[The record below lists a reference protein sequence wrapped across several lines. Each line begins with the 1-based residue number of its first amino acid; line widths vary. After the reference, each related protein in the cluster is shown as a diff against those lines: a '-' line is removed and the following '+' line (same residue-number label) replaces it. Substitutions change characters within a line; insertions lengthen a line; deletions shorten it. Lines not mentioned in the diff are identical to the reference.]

1 MKHFHF
7 TLGPVQGFV
16 AQARRI
22 QDFWAG
28 SFLLSWLSAVAMRS
42 VEAQGGEIEFPAYDE
57 NYMAWIGAA
66 SLTSTSSVSGVAPR
80 QGGVPNRFM
89 ACIPAHKVNDFSGE
103 KVRKAVFDAWKAL
116 ANEVWNAD
124 LAHLEKSENTET
136 KKIWHRQIEHFW
148 EISWVLTDKDDDT
161 AMDRRK
167 NWRNYALPVEEGLPC
182 SLMEGWVE
190 LSGKKQPGAAIR
202 NFWQPLREKL
212 GRDLNER
219 EQLCAIAFVKR
230 RFVKVFHDVKVNMGG
245 WTCHGWDLR
254 NQRIASTNDMA
265 AVHWLEQVL
274 KHGDDK
280 LLEEIASQAGQLKT
294 PKIEYKNKNG
304 EVQISEGKYI
314 ERHGEK
320 RIHPICCIEQAY
332 ECNANTTKGQVAH
345 LNGVVFFEHALR
357 NSKLYEPNSIV
368 GMLQA
373 LKAVRE
379 AGKQPLRP
387 LPSTELVEVNGN
399 GRKDGAKV
407 IDKPQLP
414 TTPPSPYYA
423 ILLMDG
429 DNMGQALRDGNPKTI
444 SQALLKFNKATDDL
458 VYTHNGFLIYAG
470 GDDVLALLPVED
482 ALNCAYQLHEAYAGI
497 MCAAA
502 PATTL
507 SGAIQFAHVK
517 TPLTLLL
524 QDAHKLLDKVAKKE
538 HGRDSLAVRVWNH
551 GGQGLE
557 WAMPWSCAVEGD
569 KMILQTLLEDLQK
582 KDQEGGQFS
591 SGFFYKIREFFQ
603 QNKELTVDVLQAL
616 LVSAYLASSK
626 SGDKDL
632 NTAKQQVERL
642 FSQCKRLK
650 RNATSGEC
658 DAMELAINPD
668 GALLLRFL
676 AQHSVSMDK
685 KKEIIDGEL

>member
-57 NYMAWIGAA
+57 NYMAWIGTA

-148 EISWVLTDKDDDT
+148 EISWVLTDKDDET

-167 NWRNYALPVEEGLPC
+167 NWRNYALPMEEGLPC

-190 LSGKKQPGAAIR
+190 LSGEKRPGKAVRAFWDALRQAQGTNKKG
-202 NFWQPLREKL
+202 L

-230 RFVKVFHDVKVNMGG
+230 RFAGVFHQVQPG
-245 WTCHGWDLR
+245 WRLD
-254 NQRIASTNDMA
+254 NVRIPSINDMA

-274 KHGDDK
+274 KHGDED
-280 LLEEIASQAGQLKT
+280 LLQRIVEAAGQLRT
-294 PKIEYKNKNG
+294 AEGQFVPKHTAE
-304 EVQISEGKYI
+304 
-314 ERHGEK
+314 
-320 RIHPICCIEQAY
+320 HPIRCIRQAAKLSY
-332 ECNANTTKGQVAH
+332 WQAKVAH
-345 LNGVVFFEHALR
+345 LNGEVFFEHALR
-357 NSKLYEPNSIV
+357 NSKLYEPSSIG

-379 AGKQPLRP
+379 AGKPSLRP
-387 LPSTELVEVNGN
+387 LPSTSTSSVNGN

-429 DNMGQALRDGNPKTI
+429 DNMGKALRDGDPKTI
-444 SQALLKFNKATDDL
+444 SQALQAFNQCTAEVVDKN
-458 VYTHNGFLIYAG
+458 NGFLIYAG

-482 ALNCAYQLHEAYAGI
+482 ALNCAYQLHEIYGKLMAHLPEVERI
-497 MCAAA
+497 AA
-502 PATTL
+502 
-507 SGAIQFAHVK
+507 
-517 TPLTLLL
+517 L
-524 QDAHKLLDKVAKKE
+524 QDCQ
-538 HGRDSLAVRVWNH
+538 SLKDW
-551 GGQGLE
+551 Q
-557 WAMPWSCAVEGD
+557 SS
-569 KMILQTLLEDLQK
+569 DLT
-582 KDQEGGQFS
+582 
-591 SGFFYKIREFFQ
+591 RT
-603 QNKELTVDVLQAL
+603 N
-616 LVSAYLASSK
+616 
-626 SGDKDL
+626 
-632 NTAKQQVERL
+632 R
-642 FSQCKRLK
+642 
-650 RNATSGEC
+650 
-658 DAMELAINPD
+658 
-668 GALLLRFL
+668 
-676 AQHSVSMDK
+676 
-685 KKEIIDGEL
+685 